1 MHFVAILAQECF
13 AFTAMDIVFLGWD
26 PQGRLV
32 RVFVGD
38 AGFEGHAV
46 CLYADD
52 TEASVQPKMEM
63 VKPEEEPDM
72 ERLQQQAST
81 RLPQAVTG
89 CYRLSQ
95 AATDCHRLPQDVTGC
110 HRLPQ
115 AVTG

>member
-1 MHFVAILAQECF
+1 MHFVTILAQECF

-26 PQGRLV
+26 EQGRLV

-52 TEASVQPKMEM
+52 TEVTVQAKM
-63 VKPEEEPDM
+63 VGPEEEPDM

-81 RLPQAVTG
+81 R
-89 CYRLSQ
+89 CHRLSQ